1 MGLIEQISKILNRK
15 LSLKKEMERKLKAK
29 RKEILHPYFLKKK
42 KPKNIN
48 VTYHKNVFNIITF
61 LTAQLAHSENS
72 YCSFYKCF

>member
-42 KPKNIN
+42 KAKKYQCNLP
-48 VTYHKNVFNIITF
+48 
-61 LTAQLAHSENS
+61 
-72 YCSFYKCF
+72 